1 MTLPPFSVN
10 SWTLD
15 GISFNTGDNGNGLS
29 YAVKTSE
36 GWLGSPPARPDLAA
50 RQDGDGALRGPNY
63 RGPRVVNLVG
73 IAQASNRAGREE
85 LEDSLAGLC
94 ADPFTLYTLTHQSFG
109 RELQLSVE
117 LNSDIRVIPYPD
129 GITVSFDMQLVANDP
144 RKFSTTIKTAQTAI
158 AQAAL
163 LGVEWDG
170 PAVPTTGTTWNGPA
184 VPTTGVVWQASSG
197 VSGIMSLDNDGT
209 ASTPIQFTVTAPT
222 SGSLIMPTIT
232 DITHGNV
239 ITYSGTLVPLDVLTI
254 DTATGLVLLNGAV
267 ASGQLSRSDLFEIPR
282 RSTIQVQF
290 SAGGPADTAQ
300 LAAAWSDAY

>member
-1 MTLPPFSVN
+1 MTLPAFTAN

-15 GISFNTGDNGNGLS
+15 GLSFNTGDNGNGLS
-29 YAVKTSE
+29 YLVKSSE
-36 GWLGSPPARPDLAA
+36 GWLGSPPARPDLVP

-73 IAQASNRAGREE
+73 IAQAPNRAGRED

-94 ADPFTLYTLTHQSFG
+94 ADPFTLYALTHQSYE
-109 RELQLSVE
+109 RELQLFVE
-117 LNSDIRVIPYPD
+117 LNSDVRVLPLPD
-129 GITVSFDMQLVANDP
+129 GITVSFDMQLVANDA
-144 RKFSTTIKTAQTAI
+144 RKFATLVKTNQTAI

-163 LGVEWDG
+163 EGVQWDG
-170 PAVPTTGTTWNGPA
+170 TAIPVTGTQWNGPA
-184 VPTTGVVWQASSG
+184 SPVTGLVWQASSG
-197 VSGIMSLDNDGT
+197 VSGIMALDNEGT

-222 SGSLIMPTIT
+222 SGTLITPTIT
-232 DITHGNV
+232 DITNGNV
-239 ITYSGTLVPLDVLTI
+239 ITYSGTLVPNDELFI

-267 ASGQLSRSDLFEIPR
+267 ASGQLSRAELFEIPR

-290 SAGGPADTAQ
+290 AAGGPADTAQ